1 MKSNQL
7 VTILKPY
14 FEREK
19 DILFGFLFGSSASGN
34 TCLESD
40 IDIAIYLREENN
52 GLESKIQDDLDKLL
66 KKEVD
71 LVILNRT
78 PSTLAW
84 NILRKGISIG
94 IKDRGVY
101 LDFMLEVSGE
111 AEDLIDFNLDAWR
124 MKYAFGAG

>member
-19 DILFGFLFGSSASGN
+19 DILFGFLFGSSASEKS
-34 TCLESD
+34 CLESD
-40 IDIAIYLREENN
+40 VDIGIYLKN
-52 GLESKIQDDLDKLL
+52 QDDKLEHRIQNDFEKLL
-66 KKEVD
+66 SKEVD
-71 LVILNRT
+71 LVILNRGT
-78 PSTLAW
+78 STLNW
-84 NILRKGISIG
+84 NIIRKGIPLT
-94 IKDRGVY
+94 IKNRSVY
-101 LDFMLEVSGE
+101 LDFMLEVSRE